1 MTGFGYRDKGTVIHG
16 LNPFCK
22 LAWVGSVFVLA
33 LLLDNPLFLFLLFLS
48 TLPLVIAA
56 KVWQEWT
63 SFMRVAVYL
72 CVAIIVI
79 NALVSYQGSHVLAQ
93 APFSIPVM
101 GTPTITLEA
110 IFFGI
115 AMSVRLLAIIS
126 AFAILTLAVNPDD
139 MMRAMIKMKLPY
151 KSVLVMALS
160 TRFLPTLFRDVA
172 QIADV
177 QRSRGLELDAGS
189 LPRRIRR
196 RMAVIIPLLS
206 NSLDRTV
213 QIAEAME
220 SRAFGTG
227 VKRTFYGDEGT
238 TRTDLL
244 IVALALAP
252 CALGIAM
259 VALGYGEY
267 QYYPTLGEMNLSGIE
282 WSMLPLL
289 VLLVSSVALL
299 AFLKRS
305 VDLD

>member
-1 MTGFGYRDKGTVIHG
+1 MTGFGYRDKGTVIHR

-22 LAWVGSVFVLA
+22 LAWVASVFVLA
-33 LLLDNPLFLFLLFLS
+33 LLLDNPVFLFVLFLS
-48 TLPLVIAA
+48 TLPIVIVAR
-56 KVWQEWT
+56 VWKEWA
-63 SFMRVAVYL
+63 SFMRIALYL
-72 CVAIIVI
+72 CVAIIVV
-79 NALVSYQGSHVLAQ
+79 NALVSYQGSHILAQ
-93 APFSIPVM
+93 APFSVPVM

-110 IFFGI
+110 IVFGI
-115 AMSVRLLAIIS
+115 AMAVRLLAIIS
-126 AFAILTLAVNPDD
+126 AFAVLTLAVNPDD

-172 QIADV
+172 QIASV
-177 QRSRGLELDAGS
+177 QRTRGLELDVGN
-189 LPRRIRR
+189 LPRRIKN

-227 VKRTFYGDEGT
+227 QERTFYRDEGT

-259 VALGYGEY
+259 VALGYGDY
-267 QYYPTLGEMNLSGIE
+267 QYYPTLGEMNLSSIE

-299 AFLKRS
+299 AFLKRR